1 MDINMIDYV
10 QQEVWVM
17 CTITSTE
24 LKNNYGKY
32 IRLAEKEKIEVTKR
46 GVVIF
51 TIVPK
56 RYELGK
62 RLQGYFGI
70 LPEDA
75 DIGIDPDE
83 RG

>member
-1 MDINMIDYV
+1 MYIRRK
-10 QQEVWVM
+10 VM

-32 IRLAEKEKIEVTKR
+32 IKLAESEMIEVTKR

-56 RYELGK
+56 RYELGE
-62 RLQGYFGI
+62 RLKKYFGI
-70 LPEDA
+70 LPKNA
-75 DIGIDPDE
+75 TIGEDPDE